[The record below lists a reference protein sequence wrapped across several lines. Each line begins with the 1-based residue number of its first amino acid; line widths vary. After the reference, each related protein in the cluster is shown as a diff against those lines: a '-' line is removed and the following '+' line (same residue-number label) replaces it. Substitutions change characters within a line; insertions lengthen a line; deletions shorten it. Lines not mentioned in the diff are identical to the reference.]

1 MERPLILKRGKFWI
15 RFGTNTLTPGEK
27 KIMLISFC
35 ELKINHREKYDKFIE
50 VKRKFDPDYVF
61 TANGLGVDATNAA
74 FKKCVKI
81 TTK

>member
-1 MERPLILKRGKFWI
+1 
-15 RFGTNTLTPGEK
+15 
-27 KIMLISFC
+27 MLISFC
-35 ELKINHREKYDKFIE
+35 DLKINHREKYDKLIE
-50 VKRKFDPDYVF
+50 VKRRFDPDYVF